1 MADLKKLIGNALNKA
16 KGTKPS
22 DDGYA
27 TRKVKGMTVK
37 QGMESK
43 RQENMNATRKAF
55 DIINENKVKSARPGL
70 NTNVPASTKTTKPA
84 PVQNAIDKRNKI
96 QATFGGPNQIA
107 SRSGTGMKTEFSPAY
122 KESNAAEIKRVTKPG
137 GMKTELTM
145 FDRSL
150 GKRRKD
156 KFGND

>member
-16 KGTKPS
+16 NS
-22 DDGYA
+22 SSNDDGGKKKKKE
-27 TRKVKGMTVK
+27 TFK
-37 QGMESK
+37 QGHERRMGEMQSMRGNLEK
-43 RQENMNATRKAF
+43 MTSNLRDKKPNYNYNA
-55 DIINENKVKSARPGL
+55 
-70 NTNVPASTKTTKPA
+70 PASTTTPKPA
-84 PVQNAIDKRNKI
+84 PIQNAIDKRNKE
-96 QATFGGPNQIA
+96 QAKFGGPNQIA